1 MEHDDTA
8 QQIMQDFAVS
18 TGLSAATTEPR
29 RYLWTDAFA
38 VCNYLGLFNTTGDQ
52 MYLDLATR
60 LVAQVHE
67 HLGKHRKDGESTGW
81 LSGLP
86 EEEARSHPTCAGL
99 RIGKPLD
106 ERKVNESPDEAL
118 EWQQDGQYFH
128 YLTRWMHALNCVA
141 LQTRNPD
148 FNRWATELAKTAHR
162 AFVYSPEPGGPKR
175 MYWKMSID
183 LSRPL
188 VTSMGHHDPLDGLV
202 TYQQLQATA
211 ADLADVPG
219 LSAPGLSLQS
229 QVEVFAAMCAGRRW
243 TTSDELGIGCL
254 LITVCHVAHL
264 VADGSVVDEGLLE
277 VLLLDSVSSLRALAP
292 GKRFYYPAQQRIAF
306 REFGLATGLSAI
318 AHIAHSLSSQ
328 RQNFRSPQR
337 LFAIIDLLQEFSA
350 LQQTIV
356 NFWLAPGNRAVRS
369 WLDHADINNVMLAT
383 SLAPDGYLGAQR

>member
-52 MYLDLATR
+52 VYLDLATR

-67 HLGKHRKDGESTGW
+67 HLGKHRKDSKSTGW

-188 VTSMGHHDPLDGLV
+188 VTSMGHHDPLDGMV

-211 ADLADVPG
+211 AQLADSPTRSVAG
-219 LSAPGLSLQS
+219 VLLKS
-229 QVEVFAAMCAGRRW
+229 QVEDLGAMCAGRHW
-243 TTSDELGIGCL
+243 TTSDELGIGCM
-254 LITVCHVAHL
+254 LISACHVAQL
-264 VADGSVVDEGLLE
+264 VASGSVPDEGLLE
-277 VLLLDSVSSLRALAP
+277 LLLSDSVSSLRAFAP
-292 GKRFYYPAQQRIAF
+292 GKRFSYPAEHRLGF
-306 REFGLATGLSAI
+306 REFGLAIGLRAVANI
-318 AHIAHSLSSQ
+318 EQTLGSQ
-328 RQNFRSPQR
+328 PQPFRNPHR
-337 LFAIIDLLQEFSA
+337 LFTIIELLQEFCDIH
-350 LQQTIV
+350 QTIV
-356 NFWLAPGNRAVRS
+356 DFWLAPPNRAVRS

-383 SLAPDGYLGAQR
+383 SLAPDAYLGAQG